1 LQDFNSHSN
10 ILKALEILICA
21 GLESKHQ
28 TIVNATIRLWN
39 SMFGSCEA
47 LEYPEHAKAALLRLR
62 VVADIQ
68 LPFFP
73 GSLENETPVDQRQ
86 HFDFGESQDDSSNFS
101 GFSTLGS
108 AFNRLLT
115 PHLDLVSSPER
126 RIKQFSPKVIIQVGQ
141 SSRKRSRDSTPDSG
155 IRKSR
160 KRDLTPRLRHDDS
173 QVQFQPVDSSPTD
186 RVADSQLLTDKQKET
201 RERQQ
206 SEAAMFPD
214 LRSSPRAKA
223 KSVEETS
230 TPDPELP
237 IHRSSSKLRQTS
249 PLVERQTTPTLA
261 LPSDDDNFVTS
272 SPTPTRSIR
281 GEPEIPG
288 PSSSPPSSPGDDA
301 QDYDENIAS
310 SPPET
315 TPEPENNANP
325 QESPAKEVQNYDE
338 TIASSP
344 PEATPEPENNVDL
357 PNAPAPEEILACND
371 GIALSIPEGTLE
383 PGNDT
388 TMSCEPSAQI
398 DPFAMDYN
406 RTLSTFESTAGER
419 SDSPDPS
426 AQLLA
431 DESRI
436 LHADEDEKGDISDI
450 AEWKD
455 NLSTDVH
462 DDENISGAEEN
473 AVQATLLEIE
483 EPKQTHPVQVLMPL
497 LDPQPPTPGTP
508 TRTGGDS
515 PAGQQTPRTP
525 QFVDAL
531 SSPASSDKHFED
543 ALSSPRLNITTTRPR
558 PPSSPLSDFDESSVL
573 RMMAGYDQGSGR
585 HGLQVSSPGEKEK
598 EACQTRASSARNSP
612 RAPLSANAPS
622 PALRSA
628 LLNSSVAA
636 NEVRATTSTDELQ
649 NSPLPSLIPE
659 TPAPKPQA
667 TETSERYFDDDGM
680 EVHMNDTIIV
690 DCSALFH
697 EFDLPAAKRGR
708 KKIVTYSK
716 KRKHVEAV
724 EDSEVP
730 DSQETNAGTEGNVT
744 WRAEDRKLL
753 TFAASTSPKKGT
765 PSKKKRKSIGRRS
778 KRLSQVGQSQEDE
791 VERSRSVSVDLDA
804 STQEIDDTTEMS
816 IVQEPTVPAEAELP
830 DTNVDMEVVK
840 YDVAQTHG
848 GGEEEINMTSVID
861 DVSINPSN
869 EIVEE
874 TFIGADESQDNLEL
888 DVVEDTTVDE
898 TSSVLVSPKAETCE
912 EDIAATSNVH
922 EIITD
927 GPQPVEP
934 APTSPPTHGIPTSES
949 PILSSKP
956 ENDVPSHQAVLELGP
971 EAEHEVEVD
980 FNGVQ
985 SMKDKLQGLI
995 LDLQTA
1001 ALSREEVNNFEDMFM
1016 DAKEQ
1021 LFAAGRRGRD
1031 L

>member
-10 ILKALEILICA
+10 ILKALEMLICA

-73 GSLENETPVDQRQ
+73 ASLESETPVDQRQ
-86 HFDFGESQDDSSNFS
+86 PFDFGASQDDSSNFS

-141 SSRKRSRDSTPDSG
+141 SSRKHSRDSTPDSG
-155 IRKSR
+155 VRKSR

-186 RVADSQLLTDKQKET
+186 RVIDSQLLTDKQKET

-206 SEAAMFPD
+206 AEAAMFPD
-214 LRSSPRAKA
+214 LRSSPRAKT
-223 KSVEETS
+223 KSVEETPAS
-230 TPDPELP
+230 DPELP
-237 IHRSSSKLRQTS
+237 IHRSSSKLRQIS
-249 PLVERQTTPTLA
+249 PLVDRQTTPTLA

-281 GEPEIPG
+281 SEPEISG
-288 PSSSPPSSPGDDA
+288 PPSSPPDSPANDA

-315 TPEPENNANP
+315 TPGPENNANP
-325 QESPAKEVQNYDE
+325 PESPAKEVQNYDE
-338 TIASSP
+338 NIASSP
-344 PEATPEPENNVDL
+344 LEATPEPENNVNL
-357 PNAPAPEEILACND
+357 SNAPAPEEILACND
-371 GIALSIPEGTLE
+371 GIASSLPGGTME
-383 PGNDT
+383 AGNDT
-388 TMSCEPSAQI
+388 TMSYEPSAQI

-431 DESRI
+431 DENRI
-436 LHADEDEKGDISDI
+436 LHVDEDEKLDSSAN

-455 NLSTDVH
+455 DLSTEVH
-462 DDENISGAEEN
+462 EDENISGAEEN
-473 AVQATLLEIE
+473 AVQPTPLEIE
-483 EPKQTHPVQVLMPL
+483 EPEQRHPEQVLMPF
-497 LDPQPPTPGTP
+497 LDLRPPSPGTP

-515 PAGQQTPRTP
+515 PARQQTPRTP

-543 ALSSPRLNITTTRPR
+543 ALSSPRSNMTTTRPK

-573 RMMAGYDQGSGR
+573 RMMAGYDKGSGR
-585 HGLQVSSPGEKEK
+585 HGLQVSFAGDKEN
-598 EACQTRASSARNSP
+598 ETRQTRASSAKNSP
-612 RAPLSANAPS
+612 RAPLSGNAPS

-636 NEVRATTSTDELQ
+636 NEDRVTASTDELQ
-649 NSPLPSLIPE
+649 TSPLPSLIPE

-667 TETSERYFDDDGM
+667 TETSEEYFDDDGM
-680 EVHMNDTIIV
+680 QVHMHDTIIV
-690 DCSALFH
+690 DCSALFR
-697 EFDLPAAKRGR
+697 EFDLPVVKRGR
-708 KKIVTYSK
+708 RKVVTYSK

-730 DSQETNAGTEGNVT
+730 DSQETNAGTEGNVIR
-744 WRAEDRKLL
+744 RAEDRKLL

-778 KRLSQVGQSQEDE
+778 KRLSQVGQSQELE

-804 STQEIDDTTEMS
+804 STQQIDDTTEMS
-816 IVQEPTVPAEAELP
+816 IVQEPTVPAEAEVL
-830 DTNVDMEVVK
+830 DTNVDPEVVK
-840 YDVAQTHG
+840 YDVAQSDG
-848 GGEEEINMTSVID
+848 EGEEEMNMTSVIED
-861 DVSINPSN
+861 MSINPST

-874 TFIGADESQDNLEL
+874 TFIGANEPSDNLEI

-898 TSSVLVSPKAETCE
+898 TSSALVSLKAETHE
-912 EDIAATSNVH
+912 EGISATLNAH
-922 EIITD
+922 EIITN
-927 GPQPVEP
+927 GSQPAEP
-934 APTSPPTHGIPTSES
+934 APSSPPTDGTPTSES

-956 ENDVPSHQAVLELGP
+956 ENDTPSHEAVLELEP
-971 EAEHEVEVD
+971 EPDREIEVEI
-980 FNGVQ
+980 NGVQ

-1001 ALSREEVNNFEDMFM
+1001 ALSREEVNSFEDMFM

-1021 LFAAGRRGRD
+1021 LFAAGRRGRN

>member
-1 LQDFNSHSN
+1 LQHFNSHSN

-28 TIVNATIRLWN
+28 TIVNSTIRLWN

-47 LEYPEHAKAALLRLR
+47 LEYPEHAKATLLRLR

-73 GSLENETPVDQRQ
+73 ASLESETPVDQRQ
-86 HFDFGESQDDSSNFS
+86 PFDFGESQDDSSNFS
-101 GFSTLGS
+101 GFSTVGS

-115 PHLDLVSSPER
+115 PHLVSSPER
-126 RIKQFSPKVIIQVGQ
+126 RIRQFSPKVIIQVGQ

-186 RVADSQLLTDKQKET
+186 RVIDSQLLTDKQKET
-201 RERQQ
+201 KERQQ
-206 SEAAMFPD
+206 AEAAMFPD
-214 LRSSPRAKA
+214 LRSSPRAKT
-223 KSVEETS
+223 KSVEETPA
-230 TPDPELP
+230 TDPELP

-249 PLVERQTTPTLA
+249 PFVERQTTPTLA

-281 GEPEIPG
+281 GEPEISG
-288 PSSSPPSSPGDDA
+288 PPSSPPESPANDA
-301 QDYDENIAS
+301 LDYDENIAS

-325 QESPAKEVQNYDE
+325 PESPAKEVQNYDE

-344 PEATPEPENNVDL
+344 PEATPEPENNVNL
-357 PNAPAPEEILACND
+357 PNAPTLEEILACND
-371 GIALSIPEGTLE
+371 EIASSLPGGTLE

-388 TMSCEPSAQI
+388 IMSYEPSAQI

-406 RTLSTFESTAGER
+406 RTLSTFECTAGER

-431 DESRI
+431 DENRI
-436 LHADEDEKGDISDI
+436 LHADEDEKWDISAN

-455 NLSTDVH
+455 NLSTEVH
-462 DDENISGAEEN
+462 EDENISGAEEN
-473 AVQATLLEIE
+473 AVLSSPLEIE
-483 EPKQTHPVQVLMPL
+483 EPEQTHPEQVLIPL

-531 SSPASSDKHFED
+531 SSPASSNKHFED
-543 ALSSPRLNITTTRPR
+543 ALSSPRLNITRTRPK

-585 HGLQVSSPGEKEK
+585 HGLQVSFAGDKEN
-598 EACQTRASSARNSP
+598 EARQTRASLAKNSP

-628 LLNSSVAA
+628 LLNSSAAA
-636 NEVRATTSTDELQ
+636 NEDRVTTSTDELQ
-649 NSPLPSLIPE
+649 TSPLPSLIPE
-659 TPAPKPQA
+659 TPAPKPHP
-667 TETSERYFDDDGM
+667 TETSDGYFDDDGM
-680 EVHMNDTIIV
+680 QVHMDDTIIV
-690 DCSALFH
+690 DCSALFR
-697 EFDLPAAKRGR
+697 EFDLPVVKRGR
-708 KKIVTYSK
+708 KKVVTYST

-724 EDSEVP
+724 EGSEVP
-730 DSQETNAGTEGNVT
+730 DSQETNAGTDGNVA

-753 TFAASTSPKKGT
+753 TFAASTSPNKGT

-778 KRLSQVGQSQEDE
+778 KRLSQVGESQEDE
-791 VERSRSVSVDLDA
+791 VERSQSVSVDLDA
-804 STQEIDDTTEMS
+804 STQQIDDTTEMS
-816 IVQEPTVPAEAELP
+816 IVQEPTVPGKAKVP
-830 DTNVDMEVVK
+830 GTNIHREVVQ
-840 YDVAQTHG
+840 YDMAQTDG
-848 GGEEEINMTSVID
+848 EGEEDINMTSVIED
-861 DVSINPSN
+861 MSMNPSTG
-869 EIVEE
+869 IVEE
-874 TFIGADESQDNLEL
+874 TFIGANDSRDNLGI
-888 DVVEDTTVDE
+888 DIVEDMTVDE
-898 TSSVLVSPKAETCE
+898 TSSALVSPKAETRE
-912 EDIAATSNVH
+912 ECIAATSNTH
-922 EIITD
+922 EIITN
-927 GPQPVEP
+927 GSQPAEL
-934 APTSPPTHGIPTSES
+934 APTSPPTDGIPTSES
-949 PILSSKP
+949 SILSSKP
-956 ENDVPSHQAVLELGP
+956 ENDIPSHQALLELEP
-971 EAEHEVEVD
+971 EPEREVEVEI
-980 FNGVQ
+980 NGVQ

-995 LDLQTA
+995 LDLQIA
-1001 ALSREEVNNFEDMFM
+1001 ALSREEVNSFEDMFM

-1021 LFAAGRRGRD
+1021 LFAAGRRGRN

>member
-1 LQDFNSHSN
+1 LQNFNSHSN

-39 SMFGSCEA
+39 SMFSSCEA

-73 GSLENETPVDQRQ
+73 ASLESETPVDQRQ
-86 HFDFGESQDDSSNFS
+86 PFDFGESQDDSSNFS

-108 AFNRLLT
+108 TFNRLLT

-186 RVADSQLLTDKQKET
+186 RVIESQLLTDKQKET

-206 SEAAMFPD
+206 AEAAMFPD
-214 LRSSPRAKA
+214 LHSSPRAKT

-281 GEPEIPG
+281 SEPEI
-288 PSSSPPSSPGDDA
+288 SDPPSSPPESPANDA
-301 QDYDENIAS
+301 QDCDENIAS

-315 TPEPENNANP
+315 TPQPEINTNP
-325 QESPAKEVQNYDE
+325 PESPAKEVQNYDE
-338 TIASSP
+338 NIASSP

-357 PNAPAPEEILACND
+357 PNAPAPAEILACND
-371 GIALSIPEGTLE
+371 GIASSIPEGTLE
-383 PGNDT
+383 SGNDT
-388 TMSCEPSAQI
+388 TTSYEPSAQI
-398 DPFAMDYN
+398 DPFAIDYN
-406 RTLSTFESTAGER
+406 RTLSTFESTTGER

-431 DESRI
+431 DENRI
-436 LHADEDEKGDISDI
+436 LHADEDEKGDISAI

-455 NLSTDVH
+455 NLSTEVH
-462 DDENISGAEEN
+462 NNENISGAEEN
-473 AVQATLLEIE
+473 AVQSTFLEIE
-483 EPKQTHPVQVLMPL
+483 EPEQRYPVQVLIPL
-497 LDPQPPTPGTP
+497 LDPQPPTPSTP
-508 TRTGGDS
+508 TRTRGDS

-543 ALSSPRLNITTTRPR
+543 ALSSPRLNITTTRPK
-558 PPSSPLSDFDESSVL
+558 PPSSPLSEFDESSLL
-573 RMMAGYDQGSGR
+573 RIMAGYDQGSGR
-585 HGLQVSSPGEKEK
+585 HGLQVSFLGEKEN
-598 EACQTRASSARNSP
+598 EARQTRALSAKNSP

-636 NEVRATTSTDELQ
+636 NEVRTTTSTDELQ
-649 NSPLPSLIPE
+649 TSPLPSLIPE

-667 TETSERYFDDDGM
+667 TETFEGYFDDDGM
-680 EVHMNDTIIV
+680 QVHMDDTIIV

-697 EFDLPAAKRGR
+697 EFDLPVVKRGR
-708 KKIVTYSK
+708 KVVTYSK

-753 TFAASTSPKKGT
+753 TFVASTLPKKGT

-791 VERSRSVSVDLDA
+791 VERSRSLSVDLDA
-804 STQEIDDTTEMS
+804 STQEMDDTTEMS
-816 IVQEPTVPAEAELP
+816 IVQEPTLPAETEVPA
-830 DTNVDMEVVK
+830 TNVDIEVVK
-840 YDVAQTHG
+840 DGVAHTDG
-848 GGEEEINMTSVID
+848 GDEEEINMTSVVD

-874 TFIGADESQDNLEL
+874 TFIGANDSQDNLEL

-898 TSSVLVSPKAETCE
+898 TSSALVSPKAETRE
-912 EDIAATSNVH
+912 EGIAATSNSH
-922 EIITD
+922 EIITN
-927 GPQPVEP
+927 GSQPAEP
-934 APTSPPTHGIPTSES
+934 ARTSLPPGVIPTSES

-956 ENDVPSHQAVLELGP
+956 EDDIPSVLELEP
-971 EAEHEVEVD
+971 EPEREVEIEI
-980 FNGVQ
+980 NGVQ
-985 SMKDKLQGLI
+985 SMEDKLQGLI

-1001 ALSREEVNNFEDMFM
+1001 VLSREEVNSFEDMFM

-1021 LFAAGRRGRD
+1021 LFAAGRRGRN